1 MDEAKEFFNMDW
13 EIVMLGIVATA
24 AFFKVAV
31 DFIKW
36 VIKQFG
42 IEFKADRER
51 REEHELLVNTIAKV
65 NELENNQKTVAE
77 NSKKYDKALKQDV
90 ENLTQAIDTLTKK
103 VDDMAEKSD
112 ATDRANLKD
121 KIAQR
126 YRKYT
131 VEKQWTKMEKESF
144 NDLIRDYEVH
154 GGKNSFVHTVCEP
167 ESFTWLVVDEDTDK

>member
-42 IEFKADRER
+42 IEFKVDRER

-65 NELENNQKTVAE
+65 NELENNQKAVAE

-90 ENLTQAIDTLTKK
+90 ENLT
-103 VDDMAEKSD
+103 
-112 ATDRANLKD
+112 
-121 KIAQR
+121 
-126 YRKYT
+126 
-131 VEKQWTKMEKESF
+131 
-144 NDLIRDYEVH
+144 
-154 GGKNSFVHTVCEP
+154 
-167 ESFTWLVVDEDTDK
+167 